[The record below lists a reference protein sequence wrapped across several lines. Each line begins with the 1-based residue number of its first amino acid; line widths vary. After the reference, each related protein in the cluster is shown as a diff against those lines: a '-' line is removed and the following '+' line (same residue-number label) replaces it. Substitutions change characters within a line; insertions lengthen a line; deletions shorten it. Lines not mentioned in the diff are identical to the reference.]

1 METFGQLRI
10 RLSVCT
16 GHLCPTS
23 AAKAESPGFRFFF
36 LYESRRKARQFCK
49 VKHLREQ
56 HVRGRMRVHIH
67 LVREELG
74 RDVRRRLGTPLLSS
88 HQNLSRRM
96 PAYIAATIT
105 VAVVYCSWN
114 SACYACCSITR
125 VVSFGRDNVRCI
137 RVETHKANCRTR
149 LRWRVGIILVT
160 ISIALN
166 VIE

>member
-67 LVREELG
+67 LVREELQG
-74 RDVRRRLGTPLLSS
+74 GMLGGDLEHGTAPLLTPKPISTYAS
-88 HQNLSRRM
+88 
-96 PAYIAATIT
+96 I
-105 VAVVYCSWN
+105 YCSHDYGGSCLLLVKFRLLCVLQHN
-114 SACYACCSITR
+114 SS
-125 VVSFGRDNVRCI
+125 CI
-137 RVETHKANCRTR
+137 FRT
-149 LRWRVGIILVT
+149 
-160 ISIALN
+160 
-166 VIE
+166 